1 LLELADSVLI
11 EKFDARNGKING
23 KEAVVVL
30 VDGDKVQLREF
41 VELVEKEKPEKA
53 VVEEIKVKEYTGGIR
68 DIEI

>member
-1 LLELADSVLI
+1 MLELADSVLI